1 MFENM
6 PPYWNLMLFFFYLVW
21 QKALQN
27 IFLYQNE
34 VEIKDLQPQQSDIV
48 QNVGPIAANFK
59 TGGHLEKCRNFA
71 WPAVD
76 YQLGS
81 YEGHLCQMSCFHHQL
96 NYHVNFPLD

>member
-48 QNVGPIAANFK
+48 QNVGPVAAIFQ
-59 TGGHLEKCRNFA
+59 TG
-71 WPAVD
+71 WP
-76 YQLGS
+76 S
-81 YEGHLCQMSCFHHQL
+81 
-96 NYHVNFPLD
+96 